1 MRTFKNIVGIVFLL
15 LTVGLVQ
22 AQEPE
27 KAAPKSET
35 LTNSTSTVQKAQN
48 NNTVRSNRT
57 DGKISSEQP
66 GSSGNSDA
74 ALSKKGYDYYKAKSE
89 LNAAGM
95 QNNPKSQTPDHN
107 SSRSNKS
114 SSSIAVENNSGTGS
128 SGEKDPSKK

>member
-1 MRTFKNIVGIVFLL
+1 MRTLKNILAILFFILSI
-15 LTVGLVQ
+15 GLVQ

-27 KAAPKSET
+27 KAAPKTEN
-35 LTNSTSTVQKAQN
+35 LTNSANTVQKAQN

-57 DGKISSEQP
+57 DGKMSSEQP

-74 ALSKKGYDYYKAKSE
+74 ALSKKGYDHYKAKSDM
-89 LNAAGM
+89 NAAGM

-114 SSSIAVENNSGTGS
+114 SSSIAVETNGGTGS
-128 SGEKDPSKK
+128 TGEKETNKK